1 MRELNT
7 YPERFQNFYRMS
19 RECFYNVLALVKEGL
34 EKRSTNFREP
44 ICPEE
49 RLLITLRYFASGCSF
64 KALSYYFVKGHST
77 VRAVVHQTAKVIWE
91 KLQPKYMPVPTTA
104 KWMQIA
110 DRFHSLWNLPN
121 CIGSIDGKHIR
132 IQAPPRS
139 GSAYI
144 NYKGFFS
151 TVLLAVADADGMF
164 VTVDVGEYG
173 RNSDGR
179 ALMNSNFGRALQ
191 SSNLDLPQ
199 PRPIPGDV
207 KQIPFYFTA
216 DEAFPLKK
224 NIMKPFSR
232 RELTTNNRR
241 IFNTR
246 LSRGRKSV
254 ECSFGMLAAK
264 FAVLNT
270 PIRCTPDKVDI
281 LVQAMC
287 VLHNAIKECN
297 GTFTT
302 PQYDNV
308 IHRDSILQLPPL
320 THSNAKNIRE
330 YLTMYLSECA
340 PIPYQDRYCV

>member
-121 CIGSIDGKHIR
+121 CIGSID
-132 IQAPPRS
+132 
-139 GSAYI
+139 
-144 NYKGFFS
+144 
-151 TVLLAVADADGMF
+151 VADADGMF

-224 NIMKPFSR
+224 NIIKP
-232 RELTTNNRR
+232 
-241 IFNTR
+241 
-246 LSRGRKSV
+246 
-254 ECSFGMLAAK
+254 
-264 FAVLNT
+264 
-270 PIRCTPDKVDI
+270 
-281 LVQAMC
+281 
-287 VLHNAIKECN
+287 
-297 GTFTT
+297 
-302 PQYDNV
+302 
-308 IHRDSILQLPPL
+308 
-320 THSNAKNIRE
+320 
-330 YLTMYLSECA
+330 
-340 PIPYQDRYCV
+340 

>member
-132 IQAPPRS
+132 IQAPTRS

-151 TVLLAVADADGMF
+151 TVLLAVADADGTF

-224 NIMKPFSR
+224 NIMKPFFR

-254 ECSFGMLAAK
+254 ECSFRMLAAK

-330 YLTMYLSECA
+330 YLSMYLSECA